1 MASAALARVR
11 VHGFFVRKRSRTD
24 PAQNE
29 QGSLRKCVHCSF
41 GGGTLSGD
49 VILDLE
55 WPATLHP
62 MRLRGRGLCMEA
74 CAKPHLVFDKRLVA
88 SAHGGGVQAIR

>member
-11 VHGFFVRKRSRTD
+11 VYGFFVRKRSRTD
-24 PAQNE
+24 PAQNG
-29 QGSLRKCVHCSF
+29 QGSLRKCVHGTF

-49 VILDLE
+49 VILELE

-74 CAKPHLVFDKRLVA
+74 SAKPHLVFDKRLA
-88 SAHGGGVQAIR
+88 LPADGGGVQAIR